1 MKRRQPESTRTDT
14 LFPYT
19 TLFRSASAPSS
30 PASAS
35 SCTRRTSTSPC
46 RAPRLWASAFPTR
59 QPRRSCST
67 PAPPTVG
74 PAGTTP
80 PCEGAGA
87 DGQSPGRRGRESLRR
102 RGVNSRPS
110 PRKELGG
117 NCRAGGRDPRLGL
130 TEALSCPI
138 GVENGACG
146 ALDVRIGGR
155 PEIGRAHV

>member
-1 MKRRQPESTRTDT
+1 MIRRPPRATLTDP

-19 TLFRSASAPSS
+19 TLFRS
-30 PASAS
+30 
-35 SCTRRTSTSPC
+35 
-46 RAPRLWASAFPTR
+46 
-59 QPRRSCST
+59 
-67 PAPPTVG
+67 
-74 PAGTTP
+74 
-80 PCEGAGA
+80 
-87 DGQSPGRRGRESLRR
+87 SLRR
-102 RGVNSRPS
+102 SGVNPRPS

-155 PEIGRAHV
+155 PGADADPHRGPALPAGSPAPAHTGLLDRGDDAIGPGIVAEGDDDLVQHDLDRKSTRLNSSH